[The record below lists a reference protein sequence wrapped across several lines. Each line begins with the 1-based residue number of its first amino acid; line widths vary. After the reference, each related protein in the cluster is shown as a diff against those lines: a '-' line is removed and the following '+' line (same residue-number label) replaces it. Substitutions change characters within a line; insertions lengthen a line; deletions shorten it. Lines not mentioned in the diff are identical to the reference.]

1 MVFGQSLK
9 RHFLFI
15 DCESTSPTPPL
26 KYLSTPNKF
35 YISTTF
41 NADIP
46 SVDWLKWYFTLFL
59 FLPILRGIILKRLTL
74 IPATL
79 MTLSL
84 SFSTHAFDYQSVI
97 NKGVQGAVTGAI
109 EGKSGKEILK
119 DTKTT
124 TGQEAQ
130 QQVQQQAAEMAKT
143 APTAD
148 TNPMGAIAT
157 DIAAQKAAE
166 KAGGGASGQMAS
178 DLVKGLS
185 GAAQQKLMGQPAA
198 PVAEAAPV
206 ATPAAVATPAKTKK
220 TTKKKAPAKKKP
232 AVKK

>member
-1 MVFGQSLK
+1 M
-9 RHFLFI
+9 
-15 DCESTSPTPPL
+15 
-26 KYLSTPNKF
+26 
-35 YISTTF
+35 
-41 NADIP
+41 
-46 SVDWLKWYFTLFL
+46 
-59 FLPILRGIILKRLTL
+59 KRLTL

-79 MTLSL
+79 ISLSL
-84 SFSTHAFDYQSVI
+84 SLSAHAFDYQSVI

-124 TGQEAQ
+124 TSQEAQ

-166 KAGGGASGQMAS
+166 KAGGGTTGQVAS
-178 DLVKGLS
+178 DLIKGLS
-185 GAAQQKLMGQPAA
+185 GAAQQKMMGQPAA

-206 ATPAAVATPAKTKK
+206 DTTTPAATPAKTTKATK
-220 TTKKKAPAKKKP
+220 TTKKKTPAKKSK
-232 AVKK
+232 VTKK

>member
-1 MVFGQSLK
+1 MK
-9 RHFLFI
+9 RF
-15 DCESTSPTPPL
+15 
-26 KYLSTPNKF
+26 
-35 YISTTF
+35 
-41 NADIP
+41 
-46 SVDWLKWYFTLFL
+46 
-59 FLPILRGIILKRLTL
+59 TL

-79 MTLSL
+79 ISLSL
-84 SFSTHAFDYQSVI
+84 SFSASAFDYQSVI

-119 DTKTT
+119 DTKTNT
-124 TGQEAQ
+124 SQEAQ

-166 KAGGGASGQMAS
+166 KAGGGTTGQVAS

-185 GAAQQKLMGQPAA
+185 GAAQQKMMGQP
-198 PVAEAAPV
+198 AEAAPV
-206 ATPAAVATPAKTKK
+206 VTPAPAATPAKTTKATKTSKKK
-220 TTKKKAPAKKKP
+220 TPAKKST
-232 AVKK
+232 VTKK